1 MVLDAADGNTDT
13 RPQDADQA
21 DRAQGALM
29 SGDDASTDPV
39 PIAGAGVQRRRVR
52 VWFGDHVVADYQ
64 AEAELAD
71 RYAAAMSRRFAG
83 LRVTSEPILPSES
96 SPGRKLPGERLW
108 EVAPK

>member
-1 MVLDAADGNTDT
+1 
-13 RPQDADQA
+13 
-21 DRAQGALM
+21 M
-29 SGDDASTDPV
+29 SGDHASTDAV
-39 PIAGAGVQRRRVR
+39 PLGGPAAVTQRRRVR

-64 AEAELAD
+64 AEADLAD

-83 LRVTSEPILPSES
+83 LRVTSEPIPPSDP

>member
-1 MVLDAADGNTDT
+1 
-13 RPQDADQA
+13 
-21 DRAQGALM
+21 M
-29 SGDDASTDPV
+29 SGDHASTDPV
-39 PIAGAGVQRRRVR
+39 PPIRPESGTQRRRVR

-83 LRVTSEPILPSES
+83 LRVTSEPIPVSETVT
-96 SPGRKLPGERLW
+96 PGRKLPGERLW